1 MEFLRAAAK
10 NTCSDFEYTDY
21 SKLNEYNNQQ
31 YKLKMDHQKN
41 IQSREI
47 AGNPFSATLRPI
59 ELGFALH
66 NLSEKRYDI
75 LY

>member
-10 NTCSDFEYTDY
+10 NTCSISEYTHY

-47 AGNPFSATLRPI
+47 AGNPFSANFKTNRTWLCVAQFI
-59 ELGFALH
+59 
-66 NLSEKRYDI
+66 
-75 LY
+75 

>member
-10 NTCSDFEYTDY
+10 KKCSDFEYTDY

>member
-1 MEFLRAAAK
+1 
-10 NTCSDFEYTDY
+10 
-21 SKLNEYNNQQ
+21 
-31 YKLKMDHQKN
+31 MDHQKN